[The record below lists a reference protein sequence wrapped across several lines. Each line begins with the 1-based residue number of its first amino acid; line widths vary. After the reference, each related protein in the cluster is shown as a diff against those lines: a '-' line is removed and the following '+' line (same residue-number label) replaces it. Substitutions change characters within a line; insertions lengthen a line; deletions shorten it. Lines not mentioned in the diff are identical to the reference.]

1 MKIIKQSDY
10 KEAVAILKNNG
21 VLAIATDT
29 VFGVCA
35 RVNSIDAFNKLL
47 AVKDRPKEK
56 AFPLMCSSLKEMEKI
71 AALNDKDKRI
81 IKEFMPGPL
90 TIIVKKKDG
99 LKEYIGEGK
108 DTIALRMATSDLL
121 KKIIKELG
129 EPIFMTSANKSG
141 EKEYKS
147 IEEIR
152 DKLPLVD
159 GIVESKPNYNEAST
173 ILDLTNMKILR
184 EGPIK
189 QEDIDNLFDSHKE

>member
-35 RVNSIDAFNKLL
+35 RVNSKDAFNKLL
-47 AVKDRPKEK
+47 TVKDRPKEK
-56 AFPLMCSSLKEMEKI
+56 AFPLMCSSLKEMEKL
-71 AALNDKDKRI
+71 AELNDKDKRI

-121 KKIIKELG
+121 KI
-129 EPIFMTSANKSG
+129 
-141 EKEYKS
+141 
-147 IEEIR
+147 
-152 DKLPLVD
+152 
-159 GIVESKPNYNEAST
+159 
-173 ILDLTNMKILR
+173 
-184 EGPIK
+184 
-189 QEDIDNLFDSHKE
+189 

>member
-10 KEAVAILKNNG
+10 KEAVDILKNDG

-35 RVNSIDAFNKLL
+35 RVNSKDAFNKLL
-47 AVKDRPKEK
+47 TVKDRPKEK
-56 AFPLMCSSLKEMEKI
+56 AFPLMCSSLKEMESI
-71 AALNDKDKRI
+71 AILNKEDKKI
-81 IKEFMPGPL
+81 IKTFMPGPL
-90 TIIVKKKDG
+90 TIIVKKKDD
-99 LKEYIGEGK
+99 LNEYIGEGK
-108 DTIALRMATSDLL
+108 DTIALRMATSSLL
-121 KKIIKELG
+121 KKIIEELG
-129 EPIFMTSANKSG
+129 EPVFMTSANKSG

-152 DKLPLVD
+152 DKLPLVEA
-159 GIVESKPNYNEAST
+159 IVESKPNYNEAST

-189 QEDIDNLFDSHKE
+189 QEDIDDLFDSHKE